1 MSNKEINQELSQTRN
16 EISPEIDNE
25 EIKEKIEENQS
36 IDEANG
42 SEQVVKD
49 SKEIKYTSALLSFS
63 FFSSI
68 IYLIL
73 FVSLFSIALPWG
85 IVLLIFLGPSL
96 ICFLIATILTR
107 IGMNNGNKGLLY
119 ASSGIYL
126 ISALC
131 AGDPDWHLF
140 QIAPFVFAALVLVGT
155 LIAKEEKR

>member
-1 MSNKEINQELSQTRN
+1 MSNKEINQTRN
-16 EISPEIDNE
+16 EVSPEINNE
-25 EIKEKIEENQS
+25 KNKKKIEENQS

-42 SEQVVKD
+42 SEQVIKD

-96 ICFLIATILTR
+96 ICFFIATFLTR
-107 IGMNNGNKGLLY
+107 VGMTNGRKGLLY

-140 QIAPFVFAALVLVGT
+140 QIAPFVFAVLVLVGT
-155 LIAKEEKR
+155 PMAKEEKR

>member
-1 MSNKEINQELSQTRN
+1 MSNKEINQELSQRRN

-25 EIKEKIEENQS
+25 KNKEKIEEKQS

-49 SKEIKYTSALLSFS
+49 SKEIKYTLALLSFS

-96 ICFLIATILTR
+96 ICFFIATFLT
-107 IGMNNGNKGLLY
+107 L
-119 ASSGIYL
+119 SL
-126 ISALC
+126 I
-131 AGDPDWHLF
+131 H
-140 QIAPFVFAALVLVGT
+140 I
-155 LIAKEEKR
+155 